1 MKQKRTWV
9 FYISL
14 LAQLNIGFSQEKEG
28 NLIVND
34 TIELK
39 NKTPLSL
46 RFGIDLYRLTLSQ
59 ISDEFNGFEAVGDL
73 RVGEKFFMALEIG
86 NVETTRQ
93 VEQVNFT
100 SNGSYYKIGF
110 DYNMYQNLE
119 GMNNHITLG
128 LRFATSNHSQFLN
141 SYTILDRTRF
151 WPGSDFPI
159 NQGFA
164 TGERVDLNAQW
175 FEVVVSFKVQIFK
188 NIYTGLSLRLNRLI
202 KDKLPENFENVYIP
216 GFNKKTEENV
226 FGAGFNYTLTYNL
239 PLGLRKKSN

>member
-39 NKTPLSL
+39 NKAPLSL
-46 RFGIDLYRLTLSQ
+46 RFGMDLYRLTLSQ

-175 FEVVVSFKVQIFK
+175 FEVVVSFKVQILK

-202 KDKLPENFENVYIP
+202 RDKLPENFENVYIP

-226 FGAGFNYTLTYNL
+226 FGAGFNYTLTYNI
-239 PLGLRKKSN
+239 PLRLRKKSN

>member
-1 MKQKRTWV
+1 
-9 FYISL
+9 
-14 LAQLNIGFSQEKEG
+14 
-28 NLIVND
+28 
-34 TIELK
+34 
-39 NKTPLSL
+39 
-46 RFGIDLYRLTLSQ
+46 
-59 ISDEFNGFEAVGDL
+59 
-73 RVGEKFFMALEIG
+73 MALEIG

-239 PLGLRKKSN
+239 PLRLGKKSN

>member
-14 LAQLNIGFSQEKEG
+14 LAQLNIGLSQEKEG
-28 NLIVND
+28 NLTVND

-39 NKTPLSL
+39 NKAPLSL
-46 RFGIDLYRLTLSQ
+46 RFGMDLYRLTLSQ

-100 SNGSYYKIGF
+100 SSGNYYKIGF

-175 FEVVVSFKVQIFK
+175 FEVVVSFKVQILK

-202 KDKLPENFENVYIP
+202 RDKLPENFENVYIP

-226 FGAGFNYTLTYNL
+226 FGAGFNYTLTYNI
-239 PLGLRKKSN
+239 PLRLRKKSN